1 MQQQNLRNQTP
12 LVSPF
17 YDLLRIETSCII
29 LLNNFL
35 FSLID
40 SDWYLDM
47 HIPLTNKLMYSEPII
62 IFLPQKRN
70 LFILV
75 IQKYLTR
82 DIEWEQN
89 WFYEIWNAHHHQH
102 LCLFIIRLV
111 TSIDVFI
118 VVIILKE
125 IIYDE
130 QVRKLPIDNVNRIW
144 RLQFNCVYYFFD
156 LMFSRAKLVWSK
168 FRLTK
173 NTI

>member
-62 IFLPQKRN
+62 IFLVQKRN

-82 DIEWEQN
+82 DIECEQN
-89 WFYEIWNAHHHQH
+89 
-102 LCLFIIRLV
+102 
-111 TSIDVFI
+111 
-118 VVIILKE
+118 
-125 IIYDE
+125 
-130 QVRKLPIDNVNRIW
+130 
-144 RLQFNCVYYFFD
+144 
-156 LMFSRAKLVWSK
+156 
-168 FRLTK
+168 
-173 NTI
+173 

>member
-62 IFLPQKRN
+62 IFLTQKRN

-75 IQKYLTR
+75 IQKCLTR
-82 DIEWEQN
+82 DIE
-89 WFYEIWNAHHHQH
+89 
-102 LCLFIIRLV
+102 
-111 TSIDVFI
+111 
-118 VVIILKE
+118 
-125 IIYDE
+125 
-130 QVRKLPIDNVNRIW
+130 
-144 RLQFNCVYYFFD
+144 
-156 LMFSRAKLVWSK
+156 
-168 FRLTK
+168 
-173 NTI
+173 